1 MCIRDRSLDANAY
14 FHVLVGKI
22 AEVMDCS
29 KVFIKN
35 KMIAE
40 YGQYEKINGKLITI
54 PLDDDIEAYDVE
66 FCHLQPTTQTT
77 INTAGKIFRI
87 NIVMRVSHTYDTK
100 EMSESVSYTHLD
112 VYKRQLYLFGCGYG
126 LFLFI

>member
-1 MCIRDRSLDANAY
+1 
-14 FHVLVGKI
+14 
-22 AEVMDCS
+22 
-29 KVFIKN
+29 
-35 KMIAE
+35 MIAE

-87 NIVMRVSHTYDTK
+87 NIVMRGSHTYDTK
-100 EMSESVSYTHLD
+100 EMSELIKGTVQEAKALGIETATPQEI
-112 VYKRQLYLFGCGYG
+112 KEMEERWG
-126 LFLFI
+126 LKIEKEKVNHR